1 VTPQEQQ
8 QMDAAIAYME
18 RMCGNLAREGATAA
32 AVIAAQGQRI
42 KALEAEV
49 ASLKPKDN
57 VVPITE
63 PK

>member
-1 VTPQEQQ
+1 
-8 QMDAAIAYME
+8 MDAAIAYME